1 MRCATQ
7 PFHTDTV
14 CDCLCLITKN
24 CAAKGGE
31 SILASGLAV
40 YNVLAATRPDLIGVL
55 AKADWPF
62 DT

>member
-1 MRCATQ
+1 MQ

-24 CAAKGGE
+24 CAQKGGQ

-40 YNVLAATRPDLIGVL
+40 YNVLAATRPDLIRVL
-55 AKADWPF
+55 AEPNWPF